1 MIVHPDGSGSNGLE
15 GDVVSRWTKRRPKL
29 NPMSERII
37 ANRLTI
43 AYVAGLTL
51 IGVLA
56 CTIHILLDSVIVQQR
71 DAGTIINVAGRQRML
86 SQRIALLATDL
97 DAGDASA
104 REKLLDAADQMER
117 SQNALTRAGD
127 LNISRPAS
135 ADISE
140 YYFEGEGALDPK
152 VRTFIAAARRFGEA
166 PEAADAGEALA
177 IVRRG
182 AHESLLPALEIAVSL
197 FEERS
202 IRRIDQL
209 RMIQKIVLGVLI
221 TTLILE
227 GLLIFRPLVIRVRH
241 HANQLF
247 TLATRD
253 VLTGLVNRAHFLD
266 LANEAFDEAKR
277 TGSPVSLII
286 LDLDHF
292 KRINDTYGHAVGD
305 EVLRQF
311 ATIATAMLRRTDHLA
326 RIGGEEFALTLK
338 NTGPKDAMVIAEKLR
353 QAMAE
358 HRADNI
364 PDFTISVG
372 LATLEPGDKAVEDLL
387 RRADTALYE
396 AKRRGRDRVAIFDS
410 LLGQPMSF
418 AAAAPPG

>member
-1 MIVHPDGSGSNGLE
+1 MT
-15 GDVVSRWTKRRPKL
+15 RWIKRRPEL
-29 NPMSERII
+29 DPMTERVI

-97 DAGDASA
+97 NAGDASA
-104 REKLLDAADQMER
+104 RELLLDAADQMER
-117 SQNALTRAGD
+117 SHNALTQTGD
-127 LNISRPAS
+127 LNFSRSVS

-140 YYFEGEGALDPK
+140 YFFEGEGALDPK
-152 VRTFIAAARRFGEA
+152 VRNFIAAARRFGEA
-166 PEAADAGEALA
+166 PDAEDASETLA
-177 IVRRG
+177 IVRQA
-182 AHESLLPALEIAVSL
+182 AHESLLPALEVAVSL
-197 FEERS
+197 FERRS
-202 IRRIDQL
+202 IRRIDEL
-209 RMIQKIVLGVLI
+209 RLIQKIVLGVLI

-227 GLLIFRPLVIRVRH
+227 GLLIFRPLVIRVRR
-241 HANQLF
+241 HASQLF

-253 VLTGLVNRAHFLD
+253 VLTGLVNRAHFMD
-266 LANEAFDEAKR
+266 LANEAFDEAQQ
-277 TGSPVSLII
+277 TGKPVSLIV

-311 ATIATAMLRRTDHLA
+311 ATIATSMLRRTDHLA
-326 RIGGEEFALTLK
+326 RIGGEEFALTLRG
-338 NTGPKDAMVIAEKLR
+338 TRTKDAMVIAEKLR
-353 QAMAE
+353 VAMAE
-358 HRADNI
+358 HRAENI
-364 PDFTISVG
+364 PDFTVSVG
-372 LATLEPGDKAVEDLL
+372 LATIGPGDTSIDDVL

-418 AAAAPPG
+418 ATASPTH